1 MVLPPVYSAL
11 FCGKAV
17 CYWSFAELVK
27 TDIFD
32 VQYTYLG
39 GQVCVSAHLR
49 VRNDQTKDDT
59 YIRDGTI
66 CGNGQVNIPFL
77 DAYVLSL

>member
-1 MVLPPVYSAL
+1 MSSAV

-17 CYWSFAELVK
+17 CYWNFAEIVK
-27 TDIFD
+27 TEKYD

-49 VRNDQTKDDT
+49 VRDPGEADNT
-59 YIRDGTI
+59 YVHDGTV
-66 CGNGQVNIPFL
+66 CGSGLVSIHLL
-77 DAYVLSL
+77 DVYVLCL